1 MIKASLWRALMCAVG
16 SGIAVALLAEAPYG
30 GWWQILALSI
40 FWYLLASF
48 RFEKKWAIF
57 ILGMSFGLAYF
68 VCSLWWIYISLHDV
82 GGLSWPLAGFGV
94 IALSSYLS
102 LFFAAALLLVHF
114 IDQTGKKT
122 GCAIFINALFF
133 ASTWTSM
140 EYLRGLVFTGFPWS
154 GFAETQINGPFSVI
168 APWFGGLA
176 CTFAAFWLAYLLS
189 QLRIA
194 PWKVGGMMVS
204 GVLLFQVLGFWQFT
218 QAYEKPISV
227 RLLQGNFAQTQQ
239 FNPPAILRQIQLYLA
254 LIEEK
259 SANLIVIP
267 ETAFPW
273 PQAQLPTGAI
283 KQLQAFAQ
291 ASASNLLIGVVG
303 QVDGENN
310 KVLFTNRALGLSQ
323 DRPSYIYD
331 KSHLVP
337 FGEFIPP
344 GFQWF
349 VDEFKIPLSNFGR
362 GAVNQPPFLIQ
373 STNSKPLGAAIT
385 ICYEDVFGGELAARL
400 RNATEPINLL
410 VNMTNLVW
418 FGHSQAP
425 AQQLRL
431 SQLRS
436 LETGLPSIRATNTG
450 ITAIIGAD
458 GRVLAQ
464 LPQFTRAELQMEVQA
479 YTGKTPYV
487 IWGDLPIL
495 SFSGIWILF
504 GLSYKLKRRLS

>member
-1 MIKASLWRALMCAVG
+1 MINSSLLRALLCAVG
-16 SGIAVALLAEAPYG
+16 SGIATALLAEASYG

-40 FWYLLASF
+40 FWYLLAYF
-48 RFEKKWAIF
+48 RLQQKRTFF
-57 ILGMSFGLAYF
+57 ILGMGFGLAYF

-82 GGLSWPLAGFGV
+82 GGLSWLLAGFGV
-94 IALSSYLS
+94 FALSSYLS
-102 LFFAAALLLVHF
+102 LFFGMALLLAHC
-114 IDQTGKKT
+114 ISQAAKKT
-122 GCAIFINALFF
+122 SLAILLNALLF
-133 ASTWTSM
+133 ASSWTLL
-140 EYLRGLVFTGFPWS
+140 EYLRGSLLTGFPWS
-154 GFAETQINGPFSVI
+154 GFAETQVNGPFAVI

-176 CTFAAFWLAYLLS
+176 CTFAVFWLSYLIA
-189 QLRIA
+189 QLRLA
-194 PWKVGGMMVS
+194 PWKVSGMVVS
-204 GVLLFQVLGFWQFT
+204 GVLLCQVFGIGHFT

-227 RLLQGNFAQTQQ
+227 RLLQGNFAQSQQ
-239 FNPPAILRQIQLYLA
+239 FNPPAIMRQIQLYLT

-273 PQAQLPTGAI
+273 PESQLPAGAI
-283 KQLQAFAQ
+283 TQLQAFAQ
-291 ASASNLLIGVVG
+291 ASASQVLIGVVG
-303 QVDGENN
+303 QIDGENN

-323 DRPSYIYD
+323 DRPSYVYD

-373 STNSKPLGAAIT
+373 PTNSKPLGAAIT

-400 RNATEPINLL
+400 RNATAPINLL

-425 AQQLRL
+425 TQQLRL

-479 YTGKTPYV
+479 YSGKTPYV
-487 IWGDLPIL
+487 LWGDLPIL
-495 SFSGIWILF
+495 AFCGVLILF
-504 GLSYKLKRRLS
+504 GLSCKLKRRLS